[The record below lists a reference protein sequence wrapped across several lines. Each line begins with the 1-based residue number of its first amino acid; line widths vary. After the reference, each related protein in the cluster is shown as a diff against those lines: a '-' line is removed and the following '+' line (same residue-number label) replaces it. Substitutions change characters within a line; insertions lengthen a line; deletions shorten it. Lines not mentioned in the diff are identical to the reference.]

1 MIRLPPR
8 STRTDTRFPYTTLFR
23 STPGVA
29 APIPAGVEMS
39 VLDVQ
44 IVAADERNVPCP
56 AGWSARSVIVTGDP
70 AAQFDRNAVIAGQR
84 DVGGRECNRPAYR
97 VVVVAHGDALIVSAS
112 IFGSTTVIN
121 AV

>member
-1 MIRLPPR
+1 M
-8 STRTDTRFPYTTLFR
+8 
-23 STPGVA
+23 TPGVA

-97 VVVVAHGDALIVSAS
+97 VVVVAPGGRADSVGFNLRLDHRPDRTRVG
-112 IFGSTTVIN
+112 
-121 AV
+121 

>member
-1 MIRLPPR
+1 
-8 STRTDTRFPYTTLFR
+8 
-23 STPGVA
+23 
-29 APIPAGVEMS
+29 MS

-97 VVVVAHGDALIVSAS
+97 VVVVAHGGRADSVGFNLRLDHRRSEEHTSELQSLMRISY
-112 IFGSTTVIN
+112 
-121 AV
+121 AVFCLKKKKTNH